1 LDEIHDSGRWGIGEE
16 ITMAKGAFGQ
26 ELVNTAI
33 GVQRCGRRRGVK
45 QNKNKKK
52 DYFPKERIII
62 VERENSKLFCI

>member
-45 QNKNKKK
+45 QNKK
-52 DYFPKERIII
+52 R
-62 VERENSKLFCI
+62 LFS